1 MTMIPIPEG
10 LEVPPE
16 GQFEAPVTF
25 EVMDGELMI
34 VSIAGVPVGEP
45 EEPEEQEE
53 PEGEEMPPDFL
64 AAVERSMS

>member
-1 MTMIPIPEG
+1 MMIPIPEG

-34 VSIAGVPVGEP
+34 VSIAGVPVGES
-45 EEPEEQEE
+45 EEQDEPEA
-53 PEGEEMPPDFL
+53 EEMPPDFL
-64 AAVERSMS
+64 AAVERSMA

>member
-1 MTMIPIPEG
+1 MMMIPIPEG

-25 EVMDGELMI
+25 ELMDGELMI
-34 VSIAGVPVGEP
+34 VAIAGVPVGET
-45 EEPEEQEE
+45 EEQEE

-64 AAVERSMS
+64 AAVERSMT

>member
-1 MTMIPIPEG
+1 MIPIPEG

-34 VSIAGVPVGEP
+34 VAIAGVPVGEP
-45 EEPEEQEE
+45 EEQEETEGEE
-53 PEGEEMPPDFL
+53 PEGGEMPPDFL
-64 AAVERSMS
+64 AAVERSMA

>member
-1 MTMIPIPEG
+1 MMLPIPQG

-34 VSIAGVPVGEP
+34 VAIAGVPVGEAEEP
-45 EEPEEQEE
+45 MEPEE
-53 PEGEEMPPDFL
+53 EEMPPDFL
-64 AAVERSMS
+64 AAVERDMPK

>member
-1 MTMIPIPEG
+1 MSITIPEG

-16 GQFEAPVTF
+16 GQFEAPATF
-25 EVMDGELMI
+25 EVMGGELML
-34 VSIAGVPVGEP
+34 VAIAGVPVG
-45 EEPEEQEE
+45 EPEEQEE

>member
-1 MTMIPIPEG
+1 MMLPIPQG

-34 VSIAGVPVGEP
+34 VAIAGVPVGEAKEP
-45 EEPEEQEE
+45 MEPEE
-53 PEGEEMPPDFL
+53 EEMPPDFL
-64 AAVERSMS
+64 AAVERDMPK

>member
-1 MTMIPIPEG
+1 MITLPIPQG

-16 GQFEAPVTF
+16 GQFEAPATF
-25 EVMDGELMI
+25 EVMDGELML
-34 VSIAGVPVGEP
+34 VAVAGVPVG
-45 EEPEEQEE
+45 EPEEQEE